1 MYDTKVKRSP
11 NTNDNE
17 NDKTMMNNDKIMTM
31 IMTK

>member
-11 NTNDNE
+11 NTNDIE